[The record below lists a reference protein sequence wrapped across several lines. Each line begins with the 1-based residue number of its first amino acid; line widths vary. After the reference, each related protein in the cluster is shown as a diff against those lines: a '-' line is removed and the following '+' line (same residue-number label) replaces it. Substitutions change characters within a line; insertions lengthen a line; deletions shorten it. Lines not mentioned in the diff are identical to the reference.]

1 MNKAIGVNVNSLTQL
16 VAVQKYCYIVY
27 SVKVLDCIIC
37 LTIFNKYSQKEMRN
51 SSLKKTE
58 IKDKKNYQLDIL
70 EKMVLIK

>member
-1 MNKAIGVNVNSLTQL
+1 
-16 VAVQKYCYIVY
+16 
-27 SVKVLDCIIC
+27 
-37 LTIFNKYSQKEMRN
+37 MRK